1 MASEAEPG
9 FVYDAFG
16 SHATDP
22 DGDLLRVIES
32 AVEGFHQ
39 RNDVP
44 KQYLRELQLCVDG
57 RDFVFPRRGR
67 EQAAVT
73 IETVVRA
80 YQRRSRALVVFAG
93 PQSRDH
99 PWINKEIEWWAEE
112 RPDGPI
118 YFALTHGENPSDS
131 SAIMPPELLARGGGD
146 TTVFF
151 DLRGY
156 YKRQSLAKALL
167 PLWRGGTRE
176 QALRRE
182 ARNWKSV
189 RSFDE
194 EKTKLVARL
203 VSDATDNAVS
213 VADLEAAYANADRR
227 AKIKRA
233 AVAVVVSMFL
243 LVATAFAGVQYLA
256 ARTRQMESFSRQLAL
271 TSREA
276 DGADQQILISLQAFQ
291 QAPTVEAFRTLY
303 EQAVKWRNLE
313 RLISVGHSVEAL
325 AVLGGSVFAGL
336 EDGSLVKIAPGTG
349 KIEGRLSFP
358 HSTGRTTAMLVAGT
372 DIWLG
377 HEDGTL
383 DVLRDAMLFKAKNLK
398 QMRSRPPARPSLDS
412 SILSLA
418 ASNGTIILGT
428 GVGEIIALDT
438 MTGKQR
444 WRLEEDATTRFTALA
459 AVDAG
464 RRILSGTQNGVMSV
478 LDAQS
483 GATIETIPG
492 FEGGLTLIAQLPED
506 GTILALSGYG
516 LLKRLTPASDGYQFS
531 DTVQMPPMVT
541 SSALIPSRRQLLFG
555 DASGNLHLQESVGGE
570 AGFGTLS
577 PHRSVVRAVADAGGE
592 RVISASGDGT
602 IAIWS
607 VRSSYAPASDLMH
620 LTISPSIL
628 RVDPQGRLVA
638 AGTSMGQASVWIL
651 EKAGWRLVADLIA
664 ESIAVGGPAL
674 VAAAP
679 DSAPAD
685 GFVSLDDE
693 IAAIEM
699 TPSANAMAWI
709 TQAGG
714 VFWRLLDGQTRLL
727 GKLDKPSF
735 RFALS
740 ADGSQVAVALED
752 QVFIYD
758 AKAGSDTAPAT
769 VTAQAGVYSIAFQA
783 DGQALAFGLDDGRI
797 ETVRIADRESS
808 VSAALTRGPADN
820 ISYDAAG
827 THLIVNGAAS
837 GDRRVIVVDASD
849 LNTRVPLEVRQ
860 AGGGVSAHS
869 ISPAGD
875 AFATGDQDGQLI
887 VWDLEKLALR
897 ASLDSGGSYISALA
911 FDPIQGRLIAASST
925 AGLLSWPMR
934 PEDLITNLCDK
945 IGFGVEEG
953 FELHDITGEQIPKPN
968 CTAQQ

>member
-1 MASEAEPG
+1 MASEGEPG

-39 RNDVP
+39 RTDVP
-44 KQYLRELQLCVDG
+44 KQYLRDLQLCVDG

-99 PWINKEIEWWAEE
+99 PWVNKEIEWWAEE
-112 RPDGPI
+112 RPDGPV
-118 YFALTHGENPSDS
+118 YFALTHGESPSDPS
-131 SAIMPPELLARGGGD
+131 VFMPSALLARGGGD

-156 YKRQSLAKALL
+156 YRRQNLVQAFLS
-167 PLWRGGTRE
+167 LWRGGARE

-213 VADLEAAYANADRR
+213 VADLEAAYAKADRR
-227 AKIKRA
+227 AKIRRT
-233 AVAVVVSMFL
+233 VATTIVSMFL
-243 LVATAFAGVQYLA
+243 LAAIGFAGLQYLD
-256 ARTRQMESFSRQLAL
+256 ARTRQMESLSRQLAL

-291 QAPTVEAFRTLY
+291 QAPTAEAFRTLY

-313 RLISVGHSVEAL
+313 RLISVGQSVEAL

-336 EDGSLVKIAPGTG
+336 EDGSLLKIAPASG
-349 KIEGRLSFP
+349 KIEGQLSFL
-358 HSTGRTTAMLVAGT
+358 HSTGRVTAMLVAGT
-372 DIWLG
+372 DVWVG

-383 DVLRDAMLFKAKNLK
+383 DVLRDAELFKSENLR
-398 QMRSRPPARPSLDS
+398 QMRSRPPARPRLDS

-418 ASNGTIILGT
+418 ATNDTIVAGT
-428 GVGEIIALDT
+428 GDGEVVALDT

-444 WRLEEDATTRFTALA
+444 WRMDEDATTRFAALA

-464 RRILSGTQNGVMSV
+464 RRILAGTQNGVISV

-483 GATIETIPG
+483 GRTVETIPG
-492 FEGGLTLIAQLPED
+492 FEGGLTLIAQQPED
-506 GTILALSGYG
+506 DTVLALSGYG
-516 LLKRLTPASDGYQFS
+516 LLKRLTLAPDGYRFS
-531 DTVQMPPMVT
+531 DTVQMPPLVT
-541 SSALIPSRRQLLFG
+541 SSTLISSRRWLLFG
-555 DASGNLHLQESVGGE
+555 DASGNLHLRESVGGE
-570 AGFGTLS
+570 AGFGMLS
-577 PHRSVVRAVADAGGE
+577 PHRAVVRAVVDAGND

-602 IAIWS
+602 IGIWS
-607 VRSSYAPASDLMH
+607 VRNNYAPASEVTH
-620 LTISPSIL
+620 LSISPSIL
-628 RVDPQGRLVA
+628 RLDPQGRLVA
-638 AGTSMGQASVWIL
+638 AGTSMGQAGVWIL
-651 EKAGWRLVADLIA
+651 EKAGWRLSADLIA

-679 DSAPAD
+679 DPVPAD

-699 TPSANAMAWI
+699 TPSANAVAWI

-714 VFWRLLDGQTRLL
+714 VLWRPLDGKTRLL

-740 ADGSQVAVALED
+740 ADGSQVAVALEN
-752 QVFIYD
+752 QVSIYD
-758 AKAGSDTAPAT
+758 TKAGSGTAPAT
-769 VTAQAGVYSIAFQA
+769 ITAQAGVYSIAFQS

-797 ETVRIADRESS
+797 ETVRIADRRSS
-808 VSAALTRGPADN
+808 VSVPLTRGPADN

-827 THLIVNGAAS
+827 MHLIVNGAAS

-849 LNTRVPLEVRQ
+849 FNTRVPLEVRQ

-875 AFATGDQDGQLI
+875 ALATGDQDGQLI
-887 VWDLEKLALR
+887 IWDLEKLALR

-925 AGLLSWPMR
+925 AGLLSWPMQ
-934 PEDLITNLCDK
+934 PEDLIAYLCGK
-945 IGFGVEEG
+945 IGSGVEEG
-953 FELHDITGEQIPKPN
+953 FESHDNAGGQIPKPN
-968 CTAQQ
+968 CTVQQ